1 MGQGA
6 AEVLRLTAED
16 HAACTRISI
25 PDAVPGRT
33 YRVRMDM
40 RTVEGK
46 RPEVCLW
53 QIGTDGCD
61 LVPRAPIDDDWIP
74 FDEIVTVD
82 EVATGLQVVLYA
94 NVGVRH
100 ELTTV
105 TEYRDVS
112 ITAIDPVLETTVFPP
127 EVVERDGRASSRATT
142 PSRSPAARRAR
153 RSSRSDPSR
162 TASTPGR

>member
-1 MGQGA
+1 M
-6 AEVLRLTAED
+6 LRLTAKD
-16 HAACTRISI
+16 HAACTRISV
-25 PDAVPGRT
+25 PDAAPGRT

-61 LVPRAPIDDDWIP
+61 LVPRAPIDADWIS

-82 EVATGLQVVLYA
+82 DVATGLQVVLYA

-105 TEYRDVS
+105 TEYRNIS

-127 EVVERDGRASSRATT
+127 EVPEVTV
-142 PSRSPAARRAR
+142 RSPGRRPHAHPGRRAVR
-153 RSSRSDPSR
+153 FGAQAVRAASR